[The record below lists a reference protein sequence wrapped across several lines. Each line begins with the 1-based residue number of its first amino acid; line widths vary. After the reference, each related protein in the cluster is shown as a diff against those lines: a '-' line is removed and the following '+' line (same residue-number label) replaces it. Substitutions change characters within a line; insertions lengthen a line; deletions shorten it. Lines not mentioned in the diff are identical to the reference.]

1 MKVSKTTSMKYTTL
15 SLLLILLGNIG
26 FGQSFKQSL
35 QKRIDSLVEAKAV
48 PGIIIGIYDGGRT
61 TYLTAGYANVDTK
74 LLFDSTVQL
83 EIGSITKTF
92 TAFILSAVLREKKIA
107 DTEAI
112 GRYLP
117 DSVRANLKVADIQ
130 FIQLLNHT
138 SGFPR
143 LPTNMGNPKSF
154 LQPYAGY
161 DLNGLFSYLTKA
173 TPDTPKKANYSN
185 LGITIAG
192 VLAERISGKSY
203 EALLKNYITGP
214 WDLPKTGLT
223 AAPGSPVSVGYF
235 NNVPAE
241 YWTMNGLGAAGEI
254 KSNAR
259 DIMTYLQQMLAH
271 SNEIYILNLITPTAI
286 INDRLKV
293 AKAWHVL
300 EVNGQPPIVWHNG
313 GTYGFST
320 FCGFDKINNKAVF
333 VAINAFSKNSM
344 ADNAGVSILKE
355 LKDKHLNQ

>member
-1 MKVSKTTSMKYTTL
+1 MKNTTL
-15 SLLLILLGNIG
+15 SLLLILLANVC
-26 FGQSFKQSL
+26 FGQGYKQSL
-35 QKRIDSLVEAKAV
+35 QKRIDSLVETKAV
-48 PGIIIGIYDGGRT
+48 PGIIIGIYEKGRI

-92 TAFILSAVLREKKIA
+92 TAFILSAILQDKKIT

-117 DSVRANLKVADIQ
+117 DSVRANKKVADIQ

-138 SGFPR
+138 SGLPR
-143 LPTNMGNPKSF
+143 LASNMGNPKSF

-173 TPDTPKKANYSN
+173 TPDTLKKVNYSN
-185 LGITIAG
+185 LGLTIAG
-192 VLAERISGKSY
+192 VLAERISGKAY
-203 EALLKNYITGP
+203 EALLKKYITGP
-214 WDLPKTGLT
+214 WGLTKTGLT

-241 YWTMNGLGAAGEI
+241 YWTMNGLGGAGEI
-254 KSNAR
+254 KSNAQ

-271 SNEIYILNLITPTAI
+271 SNEPYILNLITPTAI
-286 INDRLKV
+286 INERLKI

-300 EVNGQPPIVWHNG
+300 EANGQPPIVWHNG

-333 VAINAFSKNSM
+333 VAINAFGKNSM

-355 LKDKHLNQ
+355 LKDQPLDE